1 MAKTNPSQP
10 KRTIAEVDTDLTS
23 FKGTVA
29 SNFAGVHERI
39 DSKADKSEI
48 ERKFAEHR
56 HLINEMERKG
66 EGITLANARAARNE
80 SEYAS
85 IVKRLEKIE
94 QIKGEGTPLDP
105 SQLAAFQQETKRL
118 DARLEALFER
128 TSGDIAEIR
137 EELDTLT
144 ARVDEHDVVIKDV
157 VPRVKRLTGRIHNVE
172 TDVATLKRS
181 QGPSKGAVAIVV
193 VVALIIAII
202 VWNIWHST
210 TFQSSYPMPSGDP
223 VVYSDWRNEWQN
235 AWIAA
240 ILAFGLSM
248 LIGSIILAFVGKRTQ
263 SPDRAPAY
271 EADYPQQHSVAVPQ
285 NPTPVTE
292 GVRPNDTA
300 PTKLLPAA
308 SGASHGAR

>member
-1 MAKTNPSQP
+1 MVNTNQPKP
-10 KRTIAEVDTDLTS
+10 KRTIDDVDTDLTS

-48 ERKFAEHR
+48 EHKFAEHR
-56 HLINEMERKG
+56 HLIKELQRKG
-66 EGITLANARAARNE
+66 EGATLANARAARNE

-128 TSGDIAEIR
+128 ASSDVAEIR

-157 VPRVKRLTGRIHNVE
+157 VPRVNRLTGRVHDVE

-181 QGPSKGAVAIVV
+181 QGPSKVAVAA
-193 VVALIIAII
+193 VVAAALIVAII
-202 VWNIWHST
+202 VWNIYSGT
-210 TFQSSYPMPSGDP
+210 TFKSSYPMPGGDP
-223 VVYSDWRNEWQN
+223 VVYDDWRNEWQY

-248 LIGSIILAFVGKRTQ
+248 LIGWIVLSFVGKRTQ

-271 EADYPQQHSVAVPQ
+271 EADYPEQHSTAVPQ

-308 SGASHGAR
+308 SGAGHGAR